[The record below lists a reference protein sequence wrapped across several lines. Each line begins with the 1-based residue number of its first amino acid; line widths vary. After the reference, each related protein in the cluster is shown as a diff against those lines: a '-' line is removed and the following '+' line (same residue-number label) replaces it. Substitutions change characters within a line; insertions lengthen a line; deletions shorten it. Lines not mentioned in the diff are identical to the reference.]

1 MTHAERKTLKTMQLQ
16 VERLEA
22 EIQDVR
28 NILARQHEEADEEI
42 RHCREGLGLPINV
55 PIRRVR
61 A

>member
-28 NILARQHEEADEEI
+28 NILARQHEDADEEI
-42 RHCREGLGLPINV
+42 RHCRAGLGLPVDV
-55 PIRRVR
+55 PIRRERV
-61 A
+61 

>member
-28 NILARQHEEADEEI
+28 NILARQQEEADEEI
-42 RHCREGLGLPINV
+42 RHCRAALNLPVDV
-55 PIRRVR
+55 PIRR
-61 A
+61 AEA

>member
-28 NILARQHEEADEEI
+28 QILARQYEEADAEI
-42 RHCREGLGLPINV
+42 RHCRAGLGLPVNV
-55 PIRRVR
+55 PIRRAR